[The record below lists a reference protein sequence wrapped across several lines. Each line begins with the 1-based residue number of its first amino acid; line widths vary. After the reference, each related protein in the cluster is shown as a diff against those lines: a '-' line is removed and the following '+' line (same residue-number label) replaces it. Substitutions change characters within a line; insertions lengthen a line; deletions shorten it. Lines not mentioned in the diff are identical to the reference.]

1 MSNFKIAKGVCCA
14 LMLSSPMAM
23 AEWENVKTDS
33 RVTHTRAGF
42 DNTKRVVYTIARVK
56 NTGTDVLEGP
66 FRVVID
72 KSTLVVSNNDGITED
87 GLPFF
92 DVALSELQPGESH
105 RFRIN
110 FELERKP
117 LLLRASLQ
125 SDVAEDGWQ
134 LVWSD
139 EFDGSEID
147 ESKWSHEIN
156 CNGGGN
162 NEKQCYTDSEEN
174 SFVENGVLNIVAK
187 AENNETLP
195 YSSARLR
202 TVDKGDWTYG
212 RFEIRAKAPSGQGA
226 WPAIWMLPTDYVYG
240 GWPHSGEIDIFEAVN
255 LGVPLDDGNGSVE
268 SAVHGTMHY
277 GQSWPNNDY
286 SGLDY
291 ALPEG
296 ANPADDFHV
305 YAIEWEQGEIRW
317 YVDGVLYQTQLKSE
331 VSYNETGV
339 ADGLEHRGWYTE
351 QDGEFAYTEA
361 PFDERFHMI
370 LNFAV
375 GGDWPENVNQGGVDP
390 AAFDGTNKFQVDYVR
405 VYECSVNSTSGQG
418 CATVNDGYLDPIDE
432 GGTLNEGQA
441 PIPIPPSDG
450 IAEDL
455 IIFEETLHPA
465 WPAWDCCGGTTPTI
479 EYEDG
484 DYLNVVEFVVDAEPT
499 VLGFNTNFAETPAPY
514 DASPLEDTGVLEFD
528 LKLVNPPNNVSAGWN
543 LKVEQG
549 GAATEAN
556 IVITAPTSQW
566 QHYSVP
572 LKTLSNAGLELNGID
587 VIMIFPDWGA
597 GEGAVYRVDNVTIT
611 ETQDEGGDDGNLSD
625 VTPID
630 FEEDGYG
637 ASVNWNVFENDDNP
651 ALEFVTNPDAS
662 GNNDSSTVAKFTARV
677 TGAPWVGTETVHGE
691 FGPLTLD
698 ETNSIVKLMVYKSV
712 ISDVG
717 VKFAINNGG
726 AQSEIKVANTLI
738 NEWEELTF
746 DFSGYIGLAEAI
758 DIDQIIV
765 FPDFDTVGRTQEN
778 VVYFDNI
785 RFYGQGSDDDGGGDN
800 GGEDDGDDGSQ
811 DGDLVSNGSFDN
823 GGDDWIGA
831 VNVIEENGNN
841 VFYANVLAAGNAWDV
856 NLSQVMTLV
865 ADETYIVSFKA
876 RASVDRTI
884 IAGLGLNYDP
894 WTVVSETVSV
904 STNWEPYSL
913 TITTTGFGGENNR
926 VLFDLGAEVGEVY
939 IDDVSVVIQDSNG
952 GGDPIE
958 GDTFYLIS
966 SNGGSDIAFESDTVG
981 EWGTGTT
988 IQSDV
993 MFDGLLGWELVSSSN
1008 SSEQGN
1014 WGTVLAFQNGING
1027 DFSLHNHIELKL
1039 ATTGSYTDGYK
1050 LAISG
1055 NGVSKEI
1062 TLPIDESIDTW
1073 QVVTLDTADIPLN
1086 LSSVDWVAAYG
1097 IGGQSGVSTIH
1108 LTDFA
1113 IIQDQTAPFDSAPN
1127 EDFVFISS
1135 DENIPSDLIVDGDN
1149 NSNVGNVIFG
1159 EWSTGTIISDSN
1171 YEGLDGIKLSAN
1183 GSWGAVLAL
1192 QGDISDGSTIDNYD
1206 VDFAEYTNIKFKAAS
1221 EGAFERYALSIVS
1234 NVNGNEVAQ
1243 EVAFSLANEAEW
1255 NLIDIDLK
1263 MYGVNLSNVSQMA
1276 LFGVYQGGSAS
1287 QAIYMTDLIM
1297 YDSGKLTT
1305 EKDSSDDKFVFF
1317 SSTGEETDM
1326 IIDDNNFANDGN
1338 LTLNDWSTGTFFTSD
1353 IIYNGLSS
1361 FELSKG
1367 SSWGAVLAVMG
1378 DIYGD
1383 VQQYTIDVSKY
1394 SVLNFKI
1401 ATTGSFSEYTLDFI
1415 VDGAEFKIPL
1425 SVNGSWNEVSVNLS
1439 EIPLDLSKLTQIA
1452 IFGVGGNTGDKLYL
1466 TDFHITK

>member
-1 MSNFKIAKGVCCA
+1 MSNFKIVKGVCCA

-23 AEWENVKTDS
+23 AEWKDVPTDS
-33 RVTHTRAGF
+33 RVTHTSAVF
-42 DNTKRVVYTIARVK
+42 DNVKRVIYTVARVE
-56 NTGTDVLEGP
+56 NTGSQTLNGP

-72 KSTLVVSNNDGITED
+72 KSTLAVANSDGVTED
-87 GLPFF
+87 GLPYF
-92 DVALSELQPGESH
+92 DVALSELEPGETQK
-105 RFRIN
+105 FRID
-110 FELERKP
+110 FELARKP

-125 SDVAEDGWQ
+125 SEVAEDGWQ

-139 EFDGSEID
+139 EFEGTEID
-147 ESKWSHEIN
+147 ESKWSHEVN
-156 CNGGGN
+156 CDGGGN
-162 NEKQCYTDSEEN
+162 NEKQCYTDSADN
-174 SFVENGVLNIVAK
+174 SYIENGVLNIVAK
-187 AENNETLP
+187 AESGQSLP

-255 LGVPLDDGNGSVE
+255 LGVPLDDGTGSVE
-268 SAVHGTMHY
+268 SAVHGTLHY

-291 ALPEG
+291 ALPDE

-305 YAIEWEQGEIRW
+305 YAIEWEEGEIRW

-331 VSYNETGV
+331 VSYNENGV

-390 AAFDGTNKFQVDYVR
+390 SAFDGTNKFQVDYVR
-405 VYECSVNSTSGQG
+405 VYECSVNPTNGQG
-418 CATVNDGYLDPIDE
+418 CATVTEGYLDPIDE

-455 IIFEETLHPA
+455 IIFEETLNPA

-484 DYLNVVEFVVDAEPT
+484 DYLNVVEFVVGAEPT
-499 VLGFNTNFAETPAPY
+499 VLGFNTNFAETPEPY
-514 DASPLEDTGVLEFD
+514 DGSPLEDTGVLEFD
-528 LKLVNPPNNVSAGWN
+528 LKLVTPPNNASAGWN

-587 VIMIFPDWGA
+587 VLMIFPDWGA

-611 ETQDEGGDDGNLSD
+611 ETQDDGGDDGSLSD

-630 FEEDGYG
+630 FEEGGYG
-637 ASVNWNVFENDDNP
+637 AGVNWNVFENDDNP
-651 ALEFVTNPDAS
+651 ALEFVDNPDTS
-662 GNNDSSTVAKFTARV
+662 GINDSSTVAKFTARV

-698 ETNSIVKLMVYKSV
+698 ETNSIVKMMVYKSV

-717 VKFAINNGG
+717 VKFAINSGG
-726 AQSEIKVANTLI
+726 AQQEIKVANTLI

-758 DIDQIIV
+758 DIDQVIV
-765 FPDFDTVGRTQEN
+765 FPDFDNAGRTQEN
-778 VVYFDNI
+778 IVYFDNI
-785 RFYGQGSDDDGGGDN
+785 RFYGQGSDDDGGDDDSGGDD
-800 GGEDDGDDGSQ
+800 GGDDGSQ

-823 GGDDWIGA
+823 GGEDWIGA
-831 VNVIEENGNN
+831 VNVIEEDGNK

-856 NLSQVMTLV
+856 NLSQVMTLL

-876 RASVDRTI
+876 KASVERTI
-884 IAGLGLNYDP
+884 LVGLGLNYDP
-894 WTVVSETVSV
+894 WTNVAETASLTTDWVS
-904 STNWEPYSL
+904 YSF

-939 IDDVSVVIQDSNG
+939 IDDVSVVLQDSNG
-952 GGDPIE
+952 GEPID
-958 GDTFYLIS
+958 GDTYTLIS
-966 SNGGSDIAFESDTVG
+966 STGDSDINFESDTVG
-981 EWGTGTT
+981 EWSTGTS

-1008 SSEQGN
+1008 SPEQGN

-1027 DFSLHNHIELKL
+1027 DLSLFNRIELKL
-1039 ATTGSYTDGYK
+1039 ATTGNYASGYK
-1050 LAISG
+1050 IAISG

-1073 QVVTLDTADIPLN
+1073 QTVTLDTSDIPLN
-1086 LSSVDWVAAYG
+1086 LSTVDWIAVYG
-1097 IGGQSGVSTIH
+1097 IGGQSGVSTIYI
-1108 LTDFA
+1108 TDFSF
-1113 IIQDQTAPFDSAPN
+1113 IQDETIPFDSTTN
-1127 EDFVFISS
+1127 DDFVFISS
-1135 DENIPSDLIVDGDN
+1135 DESVPSDLIVDGDN
-1149 NSNVGNVIFG
+1149 NSDVGNVIFG
-1159 EWSTGTIISDSN
+1159 EWSTGTLISDAN
-1171 YEGLDGIKLSAN
+1171 YAGLDGIKLSAN

-1206 VDFAEYTNIKFKAAS
+1206 VDFAEYTNIKFKVAS
-1221 EGAFERYALSIVS
+1221 EGAFERYALAIVS
-1234 NVNGNEVAQ
+1234 NVNGNQVSQ
-1243 EVAFSLANEAEW
+1243 EVGFSLASQAEW
-1255 NLIDIDLK
+1255 NLIDIDLA
-1263 MYGVNLSNVSQMA
+1263 MYGVNLSNVSQVA

-1287 QAIYMTDLIM
+1287 QDIYVTDLIM
-1297 YDSGKLTT
+1297 YDSGKLKS

-1338 LTLNDWSTGTFFTSD
+1338 ITLNEWSTGTTFMSD
-1353 IIYNGLSS
+1353 VIYNGLTS

-1367 SSWGAVLAVMG
+1367 SGWGAVLALMG

-1383 VQQYTIDVSKY
+1383 VQQYDIDVSKY
-1394 SVLNFKI
+1394 TSLNFKI
-1401 ATTGSFSEYTLDFI
+1401 ASTGSFSEYTLDFI
-1415 VDGAEFKIPL
+1415 VDGVEFKVPL
-1425 SVNGSWNEVSVNLS
+1425 SVNSSWSDVSIDLS

-1452 IFGVGGNTGDKLYL
+1452 IFGVGGNTADKIYL
-1466 TDFHITK
+1466 TDYHIAK